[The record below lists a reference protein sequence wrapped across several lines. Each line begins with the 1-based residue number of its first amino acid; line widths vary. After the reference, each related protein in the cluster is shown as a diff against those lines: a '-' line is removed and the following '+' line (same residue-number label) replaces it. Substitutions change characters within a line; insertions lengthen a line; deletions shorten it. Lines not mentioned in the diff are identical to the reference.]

1 MDFFTRKRKGMELP
15 INTVVILVILLVLV
29 LVVLILVSRASYNFL
44 DVGEDKIDASGSI
57 TNCKIVCW
65 NCCHGQYEDCSET
78 ADKASKDIR
87 LCKCIDNYKE
97 EKSKC

>member
-1 MDFFTRKRKGMELP
+1 MDILSKKRKGMELP

-57 TNCKIVCW
+57 TNCEILCW
-65 NCCHGQYEDCSET
+65 ECCRIDTTERCNDPLYHSKTIGCNCIC
-78 ADKASKDIR
+78 
-87 LCKCIDNYKE
+87 
-97 EKSKC
+97 